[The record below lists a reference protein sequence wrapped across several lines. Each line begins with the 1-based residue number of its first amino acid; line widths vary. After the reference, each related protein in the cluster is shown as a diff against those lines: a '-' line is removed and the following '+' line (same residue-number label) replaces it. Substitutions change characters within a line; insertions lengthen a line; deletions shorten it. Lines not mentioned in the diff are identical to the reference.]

1 MEYTVDYFIK
11 KFEAI
16 PEERWTTGTFLSYE
30 EERRCALGHCF
41 SKKII
46 WKLQDA
52 GMKDDGST
60 AYPITEKEKQTSFKE
75 AYVLSKLFCENA
87 REGSQKI
94 IDVNNGLDSVYQQL
108 SPKQR
113 IFAALYDIKAK
124 ISPYQSSVSRE
135 LAEKA
140 LDTVKD
146 NQDCAPVRKEVEV

>member
-1 MEYTVDYFIK
+1 MEYTVEYFIK

-41 SKKII
+41 SKEII
-46 WKLQDA
+46 WKLKDA
-52 GMKDDGST
+52 GIKDDGSA

-94 IDVNNGLDSVYQQL
+94 IDVNNGLDSVYQQP

-113 IFAALYDIKAK
+113 ILAALYDIKAK
-124 ISPYQSSVSRE
+124 INPYKSSVSRS
-135 LAEKA
+135 LAEIAVDSIGDGAGYETCK
-140 LDTVKD
+140 
-146 NQDCAPVRKEVEV
+146 RIS